1 MTTLAALPTI
11 DEASPPSPQ
20 VPAPSRRLT
29 PLRRRITPLAG
40 SLMCELLR
48 RGISAT
54 RRRTSQS
61 DGGARVTILLGSA
74 WGMGGTIR
82 TVLNLAGYLAQHHD
96 VEILS
101 MVRRRESPFFE
112 LPPGVRVTA
121 LDDQRRGA
129 TPIGLRTVAR
139 ALRARRSVLMPR
151 RTQPFPECSL
161 WTDVHLARRLRRRT
175 GVSSPRTSRS
185 TCSPRTC
192 NPRGWSRSG
201 KSTCISARTERGS
214 GGRWRG
220 SIRVWTP
227 SSSSPTGRSR
237 DREIGEEPIS
247 PTVIPN
253 SVRGLGGGRAPLTD
267 PLILAAG
274 RMTPQ
279 KGFDL
284 LIHAFARV
292 SDRHPDWRLRIC
304 GAGDQRRE
312 LLRLNE
318 ALGLSGVVDLDGPA
332 RNLGEAMQRASVFAL
347 SSRFE
352 GMPLVLLEAM
362 SKGLPVVSFDCPTGP
377 RDVIEDHCNGILV
390 PPGNVEAFSVGLR
403 ELVADDALRHRLGA
417 EARNTAG
424 RYSTRDIGER
434 WESLIGAL
442 HDARIASAHSRR

>member
-1 MTTLAALPTI
+1 
-11 DEASPPSPQ
+11 
-20 VPAPSRRLT
+20 
-29 PLRRRITPLAG
+29 
-40 SLMCELLR
+40 
-48 RGISAT
+48 
-54 RRRTSQS
+54 
-61 DGGARVTILLGSA
+61 
-74 WGMGGTIR
+74 MGGTIR

-161 WTDVHLARRLRRRT
+161 WTDVQLARRLRRRT
-175 GVSSPRTSRS
+175 GVLITTHVSLNLLAADLQPPGLVTIGQEHMHLRAYRARIRRQMAREYPRLDALVVLTD
-185 TCSPRTC
+185 
-192 NPRGWSRSG
+192 
-201 KSTCISARTERGS
+201 
-214 GGRWRG
+214 
-220 SIRVWTP
+220 
-227 SSSSPTGRSR
+227 R
-237 DREIGEEPIS
+237 DAAAYREIGEEPIS

-312 LLRLNE
+312 LLRLIE
-318 ALGLSGVVDLDGPA
+318 ALGLSGVVNLDGPA